1 MSDSPGQAG
10 SLKREYFMQ
19 RFGKRAQKTIASA
32 LMLLL
37 MSLPAMAGLIVT
49 GSNGIATTGVDGVSF
64 INTSGIAT
72 TGVDGLLAFN
82 PNGIATTGVDGIATT
97 GVDGLTF
104 LGSNGIATTGVD
116 GLTVTGADGIAVTGV
131 DGIAVTGVDGQT
143 FQADSLIIQRPQGI
157 ATTGVDGL
165 DMIGVSG
172 IATTGV
178 DSFDAAFA
186 DGMTATGAD
195 GITVAG
201 AEGIAVTGVDG
212 QVFSISPNGIAVTGV
227 DNIIFTCAN
236 GIAVTGADGIATTG
250 VDDIYPGA
258 GLTGLQ
264 SLDPELALLLDRLT
278 DDSNVNAIVVYHH
291 LPAEA
296 DIADLQ
302 QLGITGGVRYRALP
316 MIAMTTTKRKL
327 IDVSRLPAV
336 RSIYGARTLQL
347 NSDPYISLNCAE
359 RIPTDSDLTAD
370 NQGLPVSGNNVAVAV
385 LDTGV
390 DGTHSDLAGRVTK
403 NVKVLDTLGLGVGFI
418 NPINIEGLSN
428 TDLLSGHGTFVA
440 GVIAGNGARSSGR
453 YAGVAP
459 GANIVGVSAGDLS
472 LLFVLAGFDYILDR
486 ASSLNIRVVNCSF
499 SANTVFDFNDPVNI
513 ATRLLTDA
521 GINVVFS
528 AGNSGPGMSTLNPY
542 AVAPWVVGV
551 GATDER
557 GRLAAFSSRGAFAN
571 LLFHPTLVAPGTS
584 VVGPRALGVTGVL
597 GLPSDIG
604 RLSLSDLSWYTTA
617 SGTSFSAPQVAAT
630 IAMMLEANPDLT
642 PAQIKDIL
650 QRTATPMAEYHY
662 HEAGAGMLNA
672 HAAVL
677 EAAFPD
683 RRMGAW
689 RATLDKK
696 TARFVNDP
704 PQQVSGIVPQLGGVF
719 EKTVSIPQNT
729 VLASVQIAW
738 GPVLSTADLGLKL
751 IDPAGQVYSVNT
763 LNLPGLTGKRER
775 LIIKMPTA
783 GVWRVRVNNSAL
795 VSLTTQPF
803 TGAVEVTRAEMTS
816 IQDIGTLS
824 AAEQAEIYQT
834 LRTRVMTASSNRF
847 RPQFGVTRAA
857 LAEAMVLG
865 ARVPQ
870 YLAAGPSYTDVS
882 DLRTRNFVESAQ
894 LPANGAL
901 FPEDGSGLFRP
912 RDMVDRTTAAVV
924 LVRAAGLAAQA
935 EAQSGASLPIS
946 DGASIPAE
954 LRGYVAVA
962 LAQGLMTAAASS
974 FRPQAALTRVELA
987 HAMVALQRLATQ

>member
-1 MSDSPGQAG
+1 M
-10 SLKREYFMQ
+10 
-19 RFGKRAQKTIASA
+19 IASI
-32 LMLLL
+32 LMSL
-37 MSLPAMAGLIVT
+37 MISLPAMAGLIVT

-178 DSFDAAFA
+178 DAFDAAFA

-195 GITVAG
+195 GLTVTT
-201 AEGIAVTGVDG
+201 AEGIAVTGLDG

-227 DNIIFTCAN
+227 DNIIFTYAN

-278 DDSNVNAIVVYHH
+278 NDSNVNAVVVYHH
-291 LPAEA
+291 LPTEA
-296 DIADLQ
+296 DISDLQ
-302 QLGITGGVRYRALP
+302 QLGIFGGVRYRALP

-336 RSIYGARTLQL
+336 RSIYGSRTLQL
-347 NSDPYISLNCAE
+347 NSDPYISLNRAE
-359 RIPTDSDLTAD
+359 RIAADSDLTAN
-370 NQGLPVSGNNVAVAV
+370 NQGSPVSGNNVAVAV

-390 DGTHSDLAGRVTK
+390 DGTHADLAGRVTK

-418 NPINIEGLSN
+418 NPINIEGLPN

-440 GVIAGNGARSSGR
+440 GVIAGNGAHSSGH
-453 YAGVAP
+453 YAGIAP

-542 AVAPWVVGV
+542 AVAPWVIGV

-557 GRLAAFSSRGAFAN
+557 GRLAAFSSRGAFGN
-571 LLFHPTLVAPGTS
+571 LLFHPTLIAPGTS

-597 GLPSDIG
+597 GLLQSDLS
-604 RLSLSDLSWYTTA
+604 RLSLSELLWYTTA
-617 SGTSFSAPQVAAT
+617 TGTSFSAPQVAAT
-630 IAMMLEANPDLT
+630 IAMMLEANPQLT
-642 PAQIKDIL
+642 PAQVRDIL
-650 QRTATPMAEYHY
+650 QRTATPMPEYYY

-677 EAAFPD
+677 ESAFPA

-696 TARFVNDP
+696 AARFVTDP
-704 PQQVSGIVPQLGGVF
+704 PQQVSGTVPRLGGVF

-729 VLASVQIAW
+729 VLASAQIAW
-738 GPVLSTADLGLKL
+738 GPLVGTADLGLKL
-751 IDPAGQVYSVNT
+751 IDPAGRVYSVNT

-775 LIIKMPTA
+775 LVINMPMA
-783 GVWRVRVNNSAL
+783 GVWRVRVNNTAL
-795 VSLTTQPF
+795 LSLTTQPF
-803 TGAVEVTRAEMTS
+803 TGAVEVTRVEMAS
-816 IQDIGTLS
+816 LQDTGGLS
-824 AAEQAEIYQT
+824 AIERADIHQA

-847 RPQFGVTRAA
+847 RPQFAVTRAA

-870 YLAAGPSYTDVS
+870 YLAAGPRYADVS
-882 DLRTRNFVESAQ
+882 DLTTRNFVESAQ

-901 FPEDGSGLFRP
+901 FGEDGSGLFRP
-912 RDMVDRTTAAVV
+912 RAMVDRLTASVV

-935 EAQSGASLPIS
+935 EAQSGTSLPVS

-962 LAQGLMTAAASS
+962 LAKGLMTAEGAS

-987 HAMVALQRLATQ
+987 RAMVALQRLATE

>member
-1 MSDSPGQAG
+1 M
-10 SLKREYFMQ
+10 R
-19 RFGKRAQKTIASA
+19 RFVERAQRAIAST
-32 LMLLL
+32 LMLL
-37 MSLPAMAGLIVT
+37 MISLPVMAGLIVT

-97 GVDGLTF
+97 GVDGLTY
-104 LGSNGIATTGVD
+104 LGLNGIATTGVD

-195 GITVAG
+195 GITVTG

-227 DNIIFTCAN
+227 DNIIFTYAN
-236 GIAVTGADGIATTG
+236 GIAVTGVDGIATTG
-250 VDDIYPGA
+250 VDDIAPGA

-264 SLDPELALLLDRLT
+264 SLDPELALLLNRLT

-302 QLGITGGVRYRALP
+302 QLGIIGGVRYRALP
-316 MIAMTTTKRKL
+316 MIALTTTKRKL
-327 IDVSRLPAV
+327 INVSHLPAV

-347 NSDPYISLNCAE
+347 NSDPYLSLNCAE
-359 RIPTDSDLTAD
+359 RIPVDSDLTTD

-390 DGTHSDLAGRVTK
+390 DGTHADLAGRVVK

-418 NPINIEGLSN
+418 NPINIEGLPN

-453 YAGVAP
+453 YAGIAP

-513 ATRLLTDA
+513 ATRLLTEA
-521 GINVVFS
+521 GINIVFS

-542 AVAPWVVGV
+542 AVAPWVIGV

-571 LLFHPTLVAPGTS
+571 LLYHPTLVAPGTS
-584 VVGPRALGVTGVL
+584 VIGPRALGVTGLL
-597 GLPSDIG
+597 GLLQSDLS
-604 RLSLSDLSWYTTA
+604 RLSLNELPWYTTA

-642 PAQIKDIL
+642 PAEIKDIL
-650 QRTATPMAEYHY
+650 QRTATPMAEYYY

-696 TARFVNDP
+696 AARFINDP
-704 PQQVSGIVPQLGGVF
+704 PQQVSGTVPRFGGVF
-719 EKTVSIPQNT
+719 EKTISIPQNT

-738 GPVLSTADLGLKL
+738 GPVLSTADLGLKF
-751 IDPAGQVYSVNT
+751 IDPAGHVYSVNT

-775 LIIKMPTA
+775 LIIKMPPA

-795 VSLTTQPF
+795 LSLSTQPF
-803 TGAVEVTRAEMTS
+803 TGAVEVTRAELAS
-816 IQDIGTLS
+816 IQDINGLS
-824 AAEQAEIYQT
+824 ALEQAEIYQT

-847 RPQFGVTRAA
+847 RPQFPVTRAA

-870 YLAAGPSYTDVS
+870 YLAAGPRYADVP

-894 LPANGAL
+894 LPANGSL

-954 LRGYVAVA
+954 LRGYVLVA
-962 LAQGLMTAAASS
+962 LAQGLMMADASS
-974 FRPQAALTRVELA
+974 FRPQTVLTRVELA
-987 HAMVALQRLATQ
+987 HAMVALQRLAMQ